1 MTTANEICGSALL
14 MIGVAPVGQAAD
26 AADAA
31 LALDTLNNIMHGFKA
46 RGADLSHTTLAAADT
61 FPLAAEYEGAMIDL
75 LADRVAPNF
84 GTMHPHQTD
93 VRRARQQIMNAY
105 HVQAEQTVD
114 PGLAQMPSQLWATT
128 GYR

>member
-1 MTTANEICGSALL
+1 MTTANEICARALR
-14 MIGVAPVGQAAD
+14 MIGVAPIGQEPD

-31 LALDTLNNIMHGFKA
+31 LTLSTLNDVLHGFKA

-61 FPLAAEYEGAMIDL
+61 FALAAEYEGAIVDL
-75 LADRVAPNF
+75 LADRVAPHY
-84 GTMHPHQTD
+84 GTMHPHQSD

-114 PGLAQMPSQLWATT
+114 PGLALMPSQFWNLT